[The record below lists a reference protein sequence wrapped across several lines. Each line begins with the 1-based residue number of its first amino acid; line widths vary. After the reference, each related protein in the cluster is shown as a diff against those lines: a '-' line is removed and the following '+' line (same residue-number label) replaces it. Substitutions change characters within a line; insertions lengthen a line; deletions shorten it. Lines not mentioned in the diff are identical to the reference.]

1 MQALLEEYMKQADGY
16 LLETIAGVP
25 YLLPYGQNIADL
37 KRGVQLNDTGVFLW
51 QTLAQE
57 ISSDEL
63 LHKFFTFFDGTPEDL
78 PSFKEDMETFLSTLS
93 TFGMITGYAA
103 PAQPEPLCKILCIG
117 ELYVAFRGKEAF
129 FSDKFDA
136 FESGL
141 PADRQPDL
149 TIQIHGYYPS
159 TKGNGTLLL
168 RNQDLYVM
176 DCDSFYTFLFPSMS
190 GVYEGRVTKDA
201 TQADIYCSP
210 FCNEQLVENLFHA
223 MRLFYLYRAQK
234 SGIFALHSASIY
246 YREKAWLFS
255 GPSGTGKSTHTNL
268 WHKLYDTPLI
278 NGDLN
283 LLSFKDGTPVVY
295 GLPWC
300 GTSEIFDIKTYP
312 LGGIILLQQAP
323 ENHIESLE
331 LHEKALLV
339 SQRLISPSWTKE
351 QLHTNLHF
359 TENLSSE
366 IYVARLCCN
375 MGNAAAATMKE
386 AIDDYLKGT
395 ATC

>member
-1 MQALLEEYMKQADGY
+1 MKQADGY

-159 TKGNGTLLL
+159 TKGTGTLLL

-176 DCDSFYTFLFPSMS
+176 DCDNFYTFLFPSMS

-201 TQADIYCSP
+201 AQADIYCSP
-210 FCNEQLVENLFHA
+210 FCNEQLVEDLFHA

-331 LHEKALLV
+331 LHEKVLLV

-375 MGNAAAATMKE
+375 MENAAAATMKD

>member
-1 MQALLEEYMKQADGY
+1 MKQADGY

-51 QTLAQE
+51 NSIAQE
-57 ISSDEL
+57 TTPETL
-63 LHKFFTFFDGTPEDL
+63 LHNFCDYFEGTPEDL
-78 PSFKEDMETFLSTLS
+78 PSFKEDMEAFLSALS
-93 TFGMITGYAA
+93 AHGMITGYAA
-103 PAQPEPLCKILCIG
+103 PAQPEPLCKVLRIG
-117 ELYVAFRGKEAF
+117 ELYVALRGKKAL
-129 FSDKFDA
+129 FSEKFDA
-136 FESGL
+136 FTAKL
-141 PADRQPDL
+141 PADRKPDL
-149 TIQIHGYYPS
+149 TIQIHDHFPLA
-159 TKGNGTLLL
+159 KKNGTLLL
-168 RNQDLYVM
+168 RNQDLYVI
-176 DCDSFYTFLFPSMS
+176 DAGDSYTLLFPSMVD
-190 GVYEGRVTKDA
+190 VYEGRLAKDG

-210 FCNEQLVENLFHA
+210 FYNEQLVEDLFHA
-223 MRLFYLYRAQK
+223 LRLFYLYRAQK
-234 SGIFALHSASIY
+234 SGIFALHSASIFY
-246 YREKAWLFS
+246 NEKVWLFS

-283 LLSFKDGTPVVY
+283 LLSFKDGAPVVY

-300 GTSEIFDIKTYP
+300 GTSGIFDTRTYP

-323 ENHIESLE
+323 ENHVESLAV
-331 LHEKALLV
+331 HEKALLV

-375 MGNAAAATMKE
+375 MENEAAATMKE

>member
-1 MQALLEEYMKQADGY
+1 MLM
-16 LLETIAGVP
+16 
-25 YLLPYGQNIADL
+25 
-37 KRGVQLNDTGVFLW
+37 
-51 QTLAQE
+51 
-57 ISSDEL
+57 
-63 LHKFFTFFDGTPEDL
+63 
-78 PSFKEDMETFLSTLS
+78 PSI
-93 TFGMITGYAA
+93 FG
-103 PAQPEPLCKILCIG
+103 
-117 ELYVAFRGKEAF
+117 
-129 FSDKFDA
+129 
-136 FESGL
+136 
-141 PADRQPDL
+141 
-149 TIQIHGYYPS
+149 
-159 TKGNGTLLL
+159 
-168 RNQDLYVM
+168 
-176 DCDSFYTFLFPSMS
+176 
-190 GVYEGRVTKDA
+190 
-201 TQADIYCSP
+201 
-210 FCNEQLVENLFHA
+210 ENLFDDWFDEFPFYDMDKEMNNTEKKLYGKKAGRIMKTDIKEKKDGYELVVDLPGFSKDEIKASVANGYLTISAAKGLDKDEKEKDSGHYIRKERYA
-223 MRLFYLYRAQK
+223 GACERSFYVGDNVEQEDVKAEFKHGILKLFVPKKEAK
-234 SGIFALHSASIY
+234 
-246 YREKAWLFS
+246 
-255 GPSGTGKSTHTNL
+255 SGTGKSTHTNL

-312 LGGIILLQQAP
+312 LGGIILLQQAS

>member
-1 MQALLEEYMKQADGY
+1 MKQADGY

-93 TFGMITGYAA
+93 TLGMITGYAA

-117 ELYVAFRGKEAF
+117 ELYVAFRGKDAF
-129 FSDKFDA
+129 FSDEFDA

-159 TKGNGTLLL
+159 TKGKGTLLL

-201 TQADIYCSP
+201 AQADIYCSP
-210 FCNEQLVENLFHA
+210 FCNEQLVEDLFHA

-312 LGGIILLQQAP
+312 LGGIILLQQAS

-331 LHEKALLV
+331 PHEKALLV

-375 MGNAAAATMKE
+375 MENAAAATMKE

>member
-1 MQALLEEYMKQADGY
+1 MKQADGY

-25 YLLPYGQNIADL
+25 YLLPYAQNIADL

-149 TIQIHGYYPS
+149 TIQIHDHFPLS
-159 TKGNGTLLL
+159 KKNGTLLL
-168 RNQDLYVM
+168 RNQDLYVI
-176 DCDSFYTFLFPSMS
+176 DAGDSYTLLFPSMVD
-190 GVYEGRVTKDA
+190 VYEGHLTKDG

-255 GPSGTGKSTHTNL
+255 GPSGTGKSTHTTL

-300 GTSEIFDIKTYP
+300 GTSEIFNIKTYP

-375 MGNAAAATMKE
+375 MENAAAATMKE

>member
-159 TKGNGTLLL
+159 TKGTGTLLL

-176 DCDSFYTFLFPSMS
+176 DCDNFYTFLFPSMS

-201 TQADIYCSP
+201 AQADIYCSP
-210 FCNEQLVENLFHA
+210 FCNEQLVEDLFHA

-375 MGNAAAATMKE
+375 MGNAAAATMKD

>member
-1 MQALLEEYMKQADGY
+1 MKQTDGY

-51 QTLAQE
+51 NSLAQE
-57 ISSDEL
+57 IAPETL
-63 LHKFFTFFDGTPEDL
+63 LHNFCSYFEGSPEDL
-78 PSFKEDMETFLSTLS
+78 PFFKEDMETFLSVLNAH
-93 TFGMITGYAA
+93 GMITGYAA
-103 PAQPEPLCKILCIG
+103 PVQQEPLCKVLRIG
-117 ELYVAFRGKEAF
+117 ELYVALHGKKTL

-149 TIQIHGYYPS
+149 TIQIHDHFPLS
-159 TKGNGTLLL
+159 KKNGTLLL
-168 RNQDLYVM
+168 RNQDLYVI
-176 DCDSFYTFLFPSMS
+176 DAGDSYTLLFPSMVD
-190 GVYEGRVTKDA
+190 VYEGHLTKDG

-210 FCNEQLVENLFHA
+210 FRNEQLVEDLFHA
-223 MRLFYLYRAQK
+223 LRLFYLYRAQK

-312 LGGIILLQQAP
+312 LGGIVLLQQAP

-331 LHEKALLV
+331 LHEKSLLV

-375 MGNAAAATMKE
+375 MRNAAAATMKE

>member
-1 MQALLEEYMKQADGY
+1 MKQADGY

-159 TKGNGTLLL
+159 TKGN
-168 RNQDLYVM
+168 
-176 DCDSFYTFLFPSMS
+176 
-190 GVYEGRVTKDA
+190 
-201 TQADIYCSP
+201 
-210 FCNEQLVENLFHA
+210 EQLVENLFHA

-312 LGGIILLQQAP
+312 LGGIILLQQAS

-331 LHEKALLV
+331 PHEKALLV

>member
-1 MQALLEEYMKQADGY
+1 MKQADGY

-159 TKGNGTLLL
+159 TKGTGTLLL

-176 DCDSFYTFLFPSMS
+176 DCDNFYTFLFPSMS

-201 TQADIYCSP
+201 AQADIYCSP
-210 FCNEQLVENLFHA
+210 FCNEQLVEDLFHA